1 MSLIKLSIAGQL
13 AQDPKDPRQLPMTE
27 RKAPQPTRV
36 KPNKTVLNW
45 GMKK

>member
-1 MSLIKLSIAGQL
+1 MSLIKLALEASSL
-13 AQDPKDPRQLPMTE
+13 VENPKDPRQLPTTE
-27 RKAPQPTRV
+27 RHKPQLRV